1 MRADDFIINY
11 VGLDVS
17 DLPRALRCLAWTKKF
32 PIRPDSQ
39 LNFEDVNK
47 SADEF
52 GEIFVIWS
60 NRQDLTV
67 GEFLGAYCKIPEN
80 CLMDAMVDLSDFFD
94 TESLEFES
102 DMMSYIEEY
111 FDDIEAARDEFLD
124 YYNIGKDCQKGAL

>member
-60 NRQDLTV
+60 NGQDLTV